1 MNPVDDADGTYEP
14 VMPFVITSLSRRWHP
29 PPGEGGEQIVL
40 EGREGESRT
49 EAIPVQ
55 EGRPIPWLRTAR
67 RLQQMSESLVL
78 GLVQSHLVCRWCVP

>member
-1 MNPVDDADGTYEP
+1 MKPVDDADGTYEP

-55 EGRPIPWLRTAR
+55 EGRPILWLRTAR
-67 RLQQMSESLVL
+67 RLQQMSELLVL

>member
-1 MNPVDDADGTYEP
+1 M
-14 VMPFVITSLSRRWHP
+14 I
-29 PPGEGGEQIVL
+29 L

-78 GLVQSHLVCRWCVP
+78 GLVQSHLAYRWCVP